1 MARDLARYPPLG
13 FKDLNVEK
21 TAMSERY
28 RSPAPMREL
37 WLEYHEI
44 GRQSGGLPAGAQV
57 RFDRTDQAAVT
68 VSHSQGVE
76 G

>member
-1 MARDLARYPPLG
+1 
-13 FKDLNVEK
+13 
-21 TAMSERY
+21 MSERY